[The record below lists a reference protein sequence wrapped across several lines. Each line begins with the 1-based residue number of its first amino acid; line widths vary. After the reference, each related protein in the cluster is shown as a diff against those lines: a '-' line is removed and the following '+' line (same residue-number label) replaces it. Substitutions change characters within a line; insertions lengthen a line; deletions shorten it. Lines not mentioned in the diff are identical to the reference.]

1 MALLVPLKCN
11 QNELTNRVLGLI
23 IEVWCDPAAIQS
35 ESLVDDKLTNLGNLL
50 RKRVD
55 LLGSVNWNGDS
66 THQSLNTMGKL
77 IANKYR
83 EGKIK
88 STLKKESNR
97 PEMTWLERIICL
109 IVLKANVIIIG
120 FKWSEWHKMHLFQL
134 ELIHGGVCF
143 QYVKEY
149 EMWVLFMRK

>member
-1 MALLVPLKCN
+1 MAPLINLKCN

-23 IEVWCDPAAIQS
+23 IEVWCDPTTIQS
-35 ESLVDDKLTNLGNLL
+35 DSLVDDKLTNLGNLS

-88 STLKKESNR
+88 STLKKELNR

-109 IVLKANVIIIG
+109 IKLKMIIIICWLRWNG
-120 FKWSEWHKMHLFQL
+120 WHKMHLF
-134 ELIHGGVCF
+134 C
-143 QYVKEY
+143 
-149 EMWVLFMRK
+149 

>member
-23 IEVWCDPAAIQS
+23 IEVRCDPATIQS

-88 STLKKESNR
+88 STLKKELNR

-109 IVLKANVIIIG
+109 IVLKMNIIVIG
-120 FKWSEWHKMHLFQL
+120 FEWNGWHKMHLFCL
-134 ELIHGGVCF
+134 GLSTMVFIFNTLRNTEC
-143 QYVKEY
+143 E
-149 EMWVLFMRK
+149 

>member
-1 MALLVPLKCN
+1 MASLVVLKCN

-23 IEVWCDPAAIQS
+23 IEVWCDPTAIQS
-35 ESLVDDKLTNLGNLL
+35 ESLVDDKLTDLGNLS

-109 IVLKANVIIIG
+109 IVMNMKCCHYW
-120 FKWSEWHKMHLFQL
+120 FQWKWMT
-134 ELIHGGVCF
+134 
-143 QYVKEY
+143 
-149 EMWVLFMRK
+149 